1 MVAHTLDAIHS
12 SVQHRRPPTRIQHA
26 LTLPTPGTQ
35 RLPLRRLHQQ
45 HNLHD
50 DLHNPRPARHLCLQ
64 SELQA
69 SVADEHRGEAAGDG
83 APLCTRRVATV
94 VGHQRCVAVDH
105 RPVER
110 HRRLLGFRRPLALFG
125 AA

>member
-1 MVAHTLDAIHS
+1 MVAHALDTIHTPF
-12 SVQHRRPPTRIQHA
+12 QHRCPPTRIQHA
-26 LTLPTPGTQ
+26 LALPTTGTE

-50 DLHNPRPARHLCLQ
+50 DLHNPRPARHLRFQ
-64 SELQA
+64 GELQA
-69 SVADEHRGEAAGDG
+69 AVADEHRGEAAGDG
-83 APLCTRRVATV
+83 APLCTRRVAAV

-110 HRRLLGFRRPLALFG
+110 HWRLLGFRRPLALF
-125 AA
+125 